1 MTAAVLATSSAT
13 RPALIAIFTK
23 AAGRTLKTHGAR
35 VVSLLAVLR
44 SLVLTVTALGG
55 FTFAA
60 WAYGAHW
67 AGIVVG
73 SVSLLVLEYL
83 VKRP

>member
-1 MTAAVLATSSAT
+1 MVSTAL
-13 RPALIAIFTK
+13 P
-23 AAGRTLKTHGAR
+23 AGRTRPPLLAVAARWLAAWAKANGPR
-35 VVSLLAVLR
+35 VVRMLAVLR
-44 SLVLTVTALGG
+44 SLTMTVLALAG

>member
-23 AAGRTLKTHGAR
+23 AASRALKANGAR
-35 VVSLLAVLR
+35 IVSLLAVLR
-44 SLVLTVTALGG
+44 SLVLTVTALAG
-55 FTFAA
+55 FTWSAY
-60 WAYGAHW
+60 AYGAHW

-73 SVSLLVLEYL
+73 SCSLLVLEYL

>member
-1 MTAAVLATSSAT
+1 MTAVPLPARTV
-13 RPALIAIFTK
+13 RPALLTIAARWLGAWVK
-23 AAGRTLKTHGAR
+23 ANGPRLVGM
-35 VVSLLAVLR
+35 LALLR
-44 SLVLTVTALGG
+44 SLTLTVTALAG

-73 SVSLLVLEYL
+73 SVSLLILEYL